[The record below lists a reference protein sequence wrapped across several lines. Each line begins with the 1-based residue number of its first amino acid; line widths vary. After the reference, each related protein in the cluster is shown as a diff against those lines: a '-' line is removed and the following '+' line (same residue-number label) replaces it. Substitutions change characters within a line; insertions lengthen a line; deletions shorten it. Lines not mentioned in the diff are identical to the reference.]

1 MTVQTQDADVLV
13 VGAGPAGSTLARH
26 LATAGHRVLV
36 LEKSSFPR
44 EKVCGDGLTPRAVHE
59 LDLLGLK
66 TPAEDGW
73 ARNRGLRLLG
83 GGVRLQV
90 PWPEISDYPGHGL
103 VHTRSRFDQALAEHA
118 REGGATVLERTSVTG
133 PVLDER
139 TGHVVG
145 VTARPVDEKGR
156 KAGEGTTYRAPVVVA
171 ADGVGGR
178 LALSMGLAKREDRPL
193 GIAVRTYFTS
203 PRHDDDWM
211 EAWMELREGD
221 SSSGPLLPGYGWV
234 FGVGDGTSNVGLGVL
249 DPGAGSGDVDYRDLL
264 RRWTAAMPPEWR
276 FREEDQV
283 GPIRGAALPMAF
295 NRTPHYTR
303 GLVLVGDAGG
313 MVNPFNG
320 EGIAYAM
327 QSARF
332 AARAVDEAL
341 SAPDA
346 RARERALQAY
356 PAAVRADLGGYY
368 TLGRVFVSLIGH
380 PEVMRIAT
388 RYGLPRPGLMKLVVK
403 LLANLA
409 DPTSKD
415 ATDRVVVA
423 LKRLAPAT

>member
-1 MTVQTQDADVLV
+1 METQDADVLV

-26 LATAGHRVLV
+26 LADAGRRVLV

-59 LDLLGLK
+59 LDQLGLR
-66 TPAEDGW
+66 TDVSDGW
-73 ARNRGLRLLG
+73 IRNKGLRLLG
-83 GGVRLQV
+83 GGVRMQV
-90 PWPEISDYPGHGL
+90 PWPEITDFPSYGL
-103 VHTRSRFDQALAEHA
+103 VATRSSFDQALVEHA
-118 REGGATVLERTSVTG
+118 RAGGATVAERTSVTG

-156 KAGEGTTYRAPVVVA
+156 KAGEERTYRAPVVVA

-178 LALSMGLAKREDRPL
+178 LALSMGLAKRDDRPL

-221 SSSGPLLPGYGWV
+221 SSTGPLLPGYGWV

-249 DPGAGSGDVDYRDLL
+249 DPGSGDIDYRDLL
-264 RRWTAAMPPEWR
+264 RRWMSGMPAEWR

-303 GLVLVGDAGG
+303 GLVLVGDCGG

-327 QSARF
+327 QSGRI
-332 AARAVDEAL
+332 AAGAVDDAL
-341 SAPDA
+341 AATDE
-346 RARERALQAY
+346 RARERALQSY

-380 PEVMRIAT
+380 PEVMRVAT
-388 RYGLPRPGLMKLVVK
+388 RFGLPRPGLMKLVVK

-423 LKRLAPAT
+423 LKRLAPAS